1 MLTLNTSGALNY
13 YLLGYILSVL
23 TCTHNVDAYVK
34 GNDTYQDSCV
44 CEVTRVLNCMTLH

>member
-1 MLTLNTSGALNY
+1 MLAQNTSGTLNY
-13 YLLGYILSVL
+13 YLQGYILSVL

-44 CEVTRVLNCMTLH
+44 CEVPRVLNRMTLH